1 MSLEQDYVYKTYD
14 VIADHFSETRF
25 SVWQNV
31 KIFLNSVKSGSLIA
45 DIGCGNGKNMFR
57 PDCVFHGL
65 DTCQKF
71 VNICNSKGLD
81 TRVGNCTDIPFNT
94 NTYNA
99 TICIAVVHHLSKIKD
114 RKKCIQELIRIT
126 KPDGKILIQVW
137 EYNRDK
143 HNSQDEMIPWTL
155 QEKFKKSDDE
165 QIYKRFYH
173 LFCEDELKDL
183 VLGEDVIIDKYYN
196 SCGNWCIELIKK

>member
-137 EYNRDK
+137 
-143 HNSQDEMIPWTL
+143 
-155 QEKFKKSDDE
+155 
-165 QIYKRFYH
+165 
-173 LFCEDELKDL
+173 
-183 VLGEDVIIDKYYN
+183 
-196 SCGNWCIELIKK
+196 